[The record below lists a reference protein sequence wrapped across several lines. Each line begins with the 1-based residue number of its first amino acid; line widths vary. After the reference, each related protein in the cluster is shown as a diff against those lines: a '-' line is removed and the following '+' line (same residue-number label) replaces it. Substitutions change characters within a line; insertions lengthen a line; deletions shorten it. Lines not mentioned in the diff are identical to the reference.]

1 MKKVILISILITI
14 AGCQERKENTVTE
27 LYNDKSGFSI
37 RAQLPN
43 GWLDYKEVPG
53 FLDENF
59 IFQNIKGTK
68 DTSSWIVLRVYEFK
82 LMQPNQFNIDSIL
95 SWQINLAQTENKT
108 THLLSKNVN
117 KRSSGKVIGYFDF
130 TTKNAN
136 RLDYS
141 RLLVFFQRKKIGV
154 LELHH
159 RVNQDTFLKIANLIT
174 ESLDY

>member
-95 SWQINLAQTENKT
+95 NWQLNLAQTENRT
-108 THLLSKNVN
+108 TNLLSKNVC
-117 KRSSGKVIGYFDF
+117 KRSSGKVIGFFDF

-141 RLLVFFQRKKIGV
+141 RFLVFYQGKKVGV

-159 RVNQDTFLKIANLIT
+159 KVNQNTFFEISDQIT
-174 ESLDY
+174 TSLDY

>member
-1 MKKVILISILITI
+1 MKKSILISILIAI
-14 AGCQERKENTVTE
+14 AGCVERKEKAATE
-27 LYNDKSGFSI
+27 LYNDKSVFCI
-37 RAQLPN
+37 RAQLPEA
-43 GWLDYKEVPG
+43 WSDYKG
-53 FLDENF
+53 IRAFLDEDF
-59 IFQNIKGTK
+59 IFQNIKGAK
-68 DTSSWIVLRVYEFK
+68 DTSSWMVLRVYEFK
-82 LMQPNQFNIDSIL
+82 SVEQSRLNIDSIL
-95 SWQINLAQTENKT
+95 SWQINLVQTENKT

-141 RLLVFFQRKKIGV
+141 RFLVFLKRKKIGV

-159 RVNQDTFLKIANLIT
+159 RVNQDTFLKIANPIT